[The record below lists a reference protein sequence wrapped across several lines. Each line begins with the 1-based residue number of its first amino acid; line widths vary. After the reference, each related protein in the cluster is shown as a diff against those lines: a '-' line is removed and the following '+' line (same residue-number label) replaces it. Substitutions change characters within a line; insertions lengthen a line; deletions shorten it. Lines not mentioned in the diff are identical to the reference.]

1 MEINKTITAIAVAI
15 ASIAA
20 VADASAAPD
29 LQIQRE
35 AHYNVIPNAELGQ
48 KRIFIVFEG
57 SPKMTRVLKAKLQTR
72 GYATVEKPEEADEQY
87 RFSGIFMLSGAGKD
101 EARGK
106 LGELLES
113 SVSNDL
119 GNSPNYGHQNVDL
132 LQIGVSAAYSGIAS
146 AISITD
152 MVRWLGQKTGVAG
165 RFNELLTGDPR
176 GFCLAESCSKYTS
189 TVIMNVKGNSGHWW
203 VQEKAQDSKV
213 VLDLVVADAVENM
226 LKPFYDIRPQVP
238 AATGGKPQ

>member
-15 ASIAA
+15 ASITA
-20 VADASAAPD
+20 VADDSAAPD

-35 AHYNVIPNAELGQ
+35 VHYNVIPNAELGQ
-48 KRIFIVFEG
+48 KRIFIFFDG

-72 GYATVEKPEEADEQY
+72 GYAIVEKPEEADEQY
-87 RFSGIFMLSGAGKD
+87 RITGMFMLSGAGKGK
-101 EARGK
+101 ASGK

-113 SVSNDL
+113 SISNDL
-119 GNSPNYGHQNVDL
+119 GKSPDYKHQNVDL
-132 LQIGVSAAYSGIAS
+132 LQIGVSAAYSGITS

-152 MVRWLGQKTGVAG
+152 MVSWLGQKTGIAG

-176 GFCLAESCSKYTS
+176 GFCVGESCNKYTS
-189 TVIMNVKGNSGHWW
+189 TVIMFAKGNSGHWW
-203 VQEKAQDSKV
+203 IQEKAQDSKV
-213 VLDLVVADAVENM
+213 VLDLVVADAVENI

-238 AATGGKPQ
+238 AATGESQ